1 VIAIRDDNIGFGS
14 LHMNNNSHG
23 FWLLAVAMCCQSC
36 SDTTPAFADEFR
48 AVTGEQGGE
57 AVVGDL
63 GPQASP
69 QAALVS
75 MLREVHQHFNA
86 RPTITSLLNDTHAQS
101 MSAFFSETWKGTKI
115 AGLTI
120 VSYSNLQA
128 PHAIIVYDSADRF
141 PTTANAL
148 IQLAQHKSSTQ
159 GNAQSGKQPARES
172 NAPLPAA
179 QPLHQTNFSDNSGS
193 IGLPDGWRIMLA
205 YSGGVIAQGPNKEM
219 LAVGNYFPAIDT
231 STPLGNQQVQ
241 MAMRSGRGLP
251 GRYVAFPYTTDPAKA
266 YTSVMM
272 QRDGGQSPQIE
283 IQSVQNI
290 SPGAEGAVALI
301 SGTIDRHDGA
311 GPCSLVARVSITA
324 RLPPNGFGVMISGAQ
339 IPSALFRAEYN
350 TMMAMFKSHHANNG
364 VIAQETAD
372 EIGRIHAIGDA
383 AREQARESAAASDA
397 RSAAF
402 NEHLS
407 DIDRQ
412 SAGFSDYLLE
422 NSVVRSSDGV
432 HARLPNDW
440 ANALTEANPQRFEI
454 LPTSRYLQGID
465 Y

>member
-1 VIAIRDDNIGFGS
+1 
-14 LHMNNNSHG
+14 MKNNARR
-23 FWLLAVAMCCQSC
+23 FWLLVAAMCCQSC
-36 SDTTPAFADEFR
+36 GAPTPALAGEFH
-48 AVTGEQGGE
+48 AMPSAQGGE

-86 RPTITSLLNDTHAQS
+86 QPVVTSLLDDTHAKN
-101 MSAFFSETWKGTKI
+101 MSAFFSETWQGTKV

-141 PTTANAL
+141 PTTVNAL
-148 IQLAQHKSSTQ
+148 IQLAQHNSSTQ
-159 GNAQSGKQPARES
+159 GGAASGKQAAQES
-172 NAPLPAA
+172 SASLPAA
-179 QPLHQTNFSDNSGS
+179 KPLHQTNFSDNSGS
-193 IGLPDGWRIMLA
+193 IGLPDGWRILLA
-205 YSGGVIAQGPNKEM
+205 FSGGVIAQGPNKEM

-241 MAMRSGRGLP
+241 AAMRSGRGLP

-266 YTSVMM
+266 YANVMM

-283 IQSVQNI
+283 IKSVENV
-290 SPGAEGAVALI
+290 SSGAEGTVALI

-311 GPCSLVARVSITA
+311 GPCSLVARVAVTA
-324 RLPPNGFGVMISGAQ
+324 RMPPSGFGVMISGAQ
-339 IPSALFRAEYN
+339 IPAALFRGEYN

-364 VIAQETAD
+364 VIAQQTAD

-383 AREQARESAAASDA
+383 AREQARESGAASDA

-402 NEHLS
+402 NQHLS

-422 NSVVRSSDGV
+422 NSVVRSSEGV
-432 HARLPNDW
+432 HARVSNDW
-440 ANALTEANPQRFEI
+440 ANALVEANPQRFEV